1 MKKIKLALFASGN
14 GSNALNIID
23 YFSSSSLIEIGFVL
37 TNKKDAPII
46 ELAKNKGVD
55 TVILSNDEVANGELL
70 TKICIE
76 QEIDFI
82 ILAGYLRK
90 IPSELLANYSNKM
103 INVHPALLPK
113 FGGKGMYGKYV
124 HQAVVDAVES
134 ETGITIH
141 FVNEHFDEGRVIA
154 QFYCDVTIND
164 TAESVQAKV
173 QQLEQAYFPFVIE
186 KTILNQLI
194 IIN

>member
-90 IPSELLANYSNKM
+90 IPSELLAIYSNKM

-194 IIN
+194 IVN